1 MAKFDEERA
10 SRASFAIDEYHK
22 RFSDEEDVDFSSLF
36 YDLLTDMRHAAVSNG
51 IDFETALVI
60 SEGNFEEER

>member
-1 MAKFDEERA
+1 MKREQAGA
-10 SRASFAIDEYHK
+10 TAVIDEYRV
-22 RFSDEEDVDFSSLF
+22 RFSDEPDDVDFNSLF

-60 SEGNFEEER
+60 SEGNFEEEAD